1 MASTTL
7 DGLAQVPASL
17 PEMPPE
23 AVRRRTQGSN
33 PDPQVFLNIG
43 RRCRD
48 DMRAALR
55 AVGLDW
61 SHFRSVLDFGCGCGR
76 TLAWMDGESPDWT
89 LHGTDVDQ
97 EAVAWCQEHLPFAR
111 CGVNDGLPPL
121 RYADHAFDLVYA
133 IAVFT
138 HLDRAREL
146 AWLDEL
152 ARVTRPGGV
161 LLLTVFG
168 RHCAAALS
176 PSQQAQLDEAGL
188 VFMLRPEW
196 KGVYPEWFGLAYH
209 TEAHVRE
216 TYGRFFDVL
225 AYRER
230 GLNNHLDLIVCRR
243 R

>member
-1 MASTTL
+1 
-7 DGLAQVPASL
+7 
-17 PEMPPE
+17 MPPE

-33 PDPQVFLNIG
+33 PNPQVFLNIG

-89 LHGTDVDQ
+89 LHGTDVEIRRPSLGARSTCRLPGAASMTDCPRWDYTDQ
-97 EAVAWCQEHLPFAR
+97 
-111 CGVNDGLPPL
+111 
-121 RYADHAFDLVYA
+121 AFDLVYA

-152 ARVTRPGGV
+152 ARVTRP
-161 LLLTVFG
+161 
-168 RHCAAALS
+168 RAA
-176 PSQQAQLDEAGL
+176 P
-188 VFMLRPEW
+188 
-196 KGVYPEWFGLAYH
+196 
-209 TEAHVRE
+209 
-216 TYGRFFDVL
+216 
-225 AYRER
+225 
-230 GLNNHLDLIVCRR
+230 CC
-243 R
+243 